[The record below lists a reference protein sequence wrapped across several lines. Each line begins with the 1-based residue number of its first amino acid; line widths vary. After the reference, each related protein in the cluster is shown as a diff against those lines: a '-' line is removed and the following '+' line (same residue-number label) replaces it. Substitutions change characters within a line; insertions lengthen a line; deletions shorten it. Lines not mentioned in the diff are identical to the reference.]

1 MNPVSTRR
9 MYRRIR
15 ADHPSCYLTSQSFRH
30 SVVRDISLNGFR
42 MEGLPTLPPH
52 TMVMVR
58 IWLPDQKE
66 TIDIDRAVVRWVR
79 EHEFGVQIIAL
90 SNEADFR
97 LAAYIERVLLRQTR
111 MPWRELVPT
120 ND

>member
-1 MNPVSTRR
+1 MNPTLTRR
-9 MYRRIR
+9 MYRRILT
-15 ADHPSCYLTSQSFRH
+15 DHPSCYLTSHSLRH

-42 MEGLPTLPPH
+42 LEGLPALPRH

-66 TIDIDRAVVRWVR
+66 TIDIDQAVVRWVR
-79 EHEFGVQIIAL
+79 GNEFGVQIVAL

-97 LAAYIERVLLRQTR
+97 LSVYVERVLQQQT
-111 MPWRELVPT
+111 V
-120 ND
+120 NAVA

>member
-1 MNPVSTRR
+1 MDPTLTRR
-9 MYRRIR
+9 MYRRILT
-15 ADHPSCYLTSQSFRH
+15 DHPSCYLTSHSLRH

-42 MEGLPTLPPH
+42 LEGLPALPRH

-66 TIDIDRAVVRWVR
+66 TIDIDQAVVRWVR
-79 EHEFGVQIIAL
+79 GNEFGVQIVAL

-97 LAAYIERVLLRQTR
+97 LSVYVERVLQQQT
-111 MPWRELVPT
+111 V
-120 ND
+120 NAVA

>member
-1 MNPVSTRR
+1 MDLTLTRR
-9 MYRRIR
+9 MYRRILTG
-15 ADHPSCYLTSQSFRH
+15 HPSCYLTSHSLRH

-42 MEGLPTLPPH
+42 LEGLPALPRH

-66 TIDIDRAVVRWVR
+66 TIDIDQAVVRWVR
-79 EHEFGVQIIAL
+79 GNEFGVQIVAL

-97 LAAYIERVLLRQTR
+97 LSVYVERVLQQQTVNA
-111 MPWRELVPT
+111 MA
-120 ND
+120 